1 MATNVD
7 TSIAGLDPHPS
18 PLSGSEIFPLTQSG
32 QTVNALLSEIKTFIT
47 SGIPVGT
54 GDITGTL
61 NANYYPVASGTK
73 TIVNGRMYQ
82 DASNVYIDAPGNNS
96 FATFGD
102 AGHQLIFDNGVNL
115 GVITIS
121 NTGFAFDHNIAA
133 FFNSP
138 DIYFS
143 QLSANT
149 VPYLDGSK
157 VIRSSA
163 ITPTKL
169 SYLGTARSDLQVQI
183 DAVTSGLSWKQEVAC
198 ATTANIT
205 LSGLQTIDTYTVV
218 VGDRVLVKNQST
230 ASQNGIYIVASGAW
244 TRATDCDSTSEM
256 VSATVQVR
264 FGAASPTG
272 NKDTQWSCSNTNQP
286 VIGTDSIT
294 FVQINGGATYTNGA
308 GLTLSGNVFSIGA
321 GQVVNSMIANN
332 SIDLTAK
339 VTNVLKQVNGGT
351 GISTNPSISSIPF
364 QNTTTA
370 YGYDQANFNY
380 DSTTKT
386 LNVNN
391 INIEADDSIT
401 GLNINAF
408 GVGINVNATDAG
420 KLGILINAKG
430 SALQADSETGI
441 AGRFTSY
448 ETAGEFNQ
456 QGIITADY
464 DAQGF
469 VVNRNFTRADAST
482 AKATGACFIVND
494 MTSTSLGTGLGFQ
507 YNKDDVEKFG
517 IAITGKSYGNLQ
529 NDIKLTHSGSVEYD
543 VTSIA
548 SVGSTTTSF
557 FSKTI
562 KANTLDVDG
571 DEYVAHVYFNLN
583 QATTQ
588 KLFSVIYGG
597 TTIYN
602 GSAAVLTGSTGSAEI
617 IIRIVRVSSGNVAYS
632 VKVICTDHSLT
643 SPVIEE
649 LKNGT
654 LAKTLTSN
662 QTLQITG
669 LTSSG
674 STDGAITSI
683 YSKCYL
689 NPRSA

>member
-1 MATNVD
+1 MPTQD
-7 TSIAGLDPHPS
+7 S
-18 PLSGSEIFPLTQSG
+18 PISLLSPAASLTGSEIFPLVQG
-32 QTVNALLSEIKTFIT
+32 GVTVRDTLNDIKTFIL
-47 SGIPVGT
+47 SSVVVGT

-61 NANYYPVASGTK
+61 TANYYPVASGTK

-96 FATFGD
+96 EATFGD

-121 NTGFAFDHNIAA
+121 NTGFGFDHNVAA
-133 FFNSP
+133 YFNSP

-163 ITPTKL
+163 VTGTELGRL
-169 SYLGTARSDLQVQI
+169 SG
-183 DAVTSGLSWKQEVAC
+183 VTSNVQTQLNSKGTVNSITAGTGLSGGTITNTGTISLANTAVSAGSY
-198 ATTANIT
+198 TNANIT
-205 LSGLQTIDTYTVV
+205 VDAQGRIT
-218 VGDRVLVKNQST
+218 
-230 ASQNGIYIVASGAW
+230 
-244 TRATDCDSTSEM
+244 
-256 VSATVQVR
+256 
-264 FGAASPTG
+264 AAS
-272 NKDTQWSCSNTNQP
+272 
-286 VIGTDSIT
+286 
-294 FVQINGGATYTNGA
+294 NGSGGGGSYTAGD
-308 GLTLSGNVFSIGA
+308 GLTLTGSSFSIGA
-321 GQVVNSMIANN
+321 GQVVNSMIAN
-332 SIDLTAK
+332 STIDLTTK
-339 VTNVLKQVNGGT
+339 VTNVLEQVNGGT
-351 GISTNPSISSIPF
+351 GISTNPDISSIPF

-370 YGYDQANFNY
+370 YGYDQANFSY
-380 DSTTKT
+380 DSVLKT
-386 LNVNN
+386 LNINN
-391 INIEADDSIT
+391 VFVTPDDGITGVNIEGASNLLRLVT
-401 GLNINAF
+401 
-408 GVGINVNATDAG
+408 TDAG
-420 KLGILINAKG
+420 YDAAIIQALGNGLKVD
-430 SALQADSETGI
+430 SASGT
-441 AGRFTSY
+441 AGRFTSS
-448 ETAGEFNQ
+448 ENPGEFNQ
-456 QGIITADY
+456 TGALSADVDY
-464 DAQGF
+464 EG
-469 VVNRNFTRADAST
+469 VVINRQFTRPASGGGST
-482 AKATGACFIVND
+482 AKATGPLLFVND
-494 MTSTSLGTGLGFQ
+494 STGELGTGLGFQ
-507 YNKDDVEKFG
+507 YKKNSIEKFG

-529 NDIKLTHSGSVEYD
+529 NDIKITHSGSVEYD

-562 KANTLDVDG
+562 KANTNDVDG

-617 IIRIVRVSSGNVAYS
+617 IIRIVRISSGNVAYS

-643 SPVIEE
+643 SPVLQE

-662 QTLQITG
+662 QTIQITG

>member
-1 MATNVD
+1 MPTQD
-7 TSIAGLDPHPS
+7 S
-18 PLSGSEIFPLTQSG
+18 PISLLGPAASLTGSEIFPLVQG
-32 QTVNALLSEIKTFIT
+32 GVTVRDTLNDIKTFIL
-47 SGIPVGT
+47 SSVVVGT

-61 NANYYPVASGTK
+61 TANYYPVASGTK

-96 FATFGD
+96 EATFGD

-121 NTGFAFDHNIAA
+121 NTGFGFDHNIAA
-133 FFNSP
+133 YFNSP

-157 VIRSSA
+157 VIRSSGVTGTELGRLSG
-163 ITPTKL
+163 ITSNVQTQLNSK
-169 SYLGTARSDLQVQI
+169 GTVNSITAG
-183 DAVTSGLSWKQEVAC
+183 TGLSGGTITNSGTISLANTAVSAGSY
-198 ATTANIT
+198 TNANIT
-205 LSGLQTIDTYTVV
+205 VDAQGRIT
-218 VGDRVLVKNQST
+218 
-230 ASQNGIYIVASGAW
+230 
-244 TRATDCDSTSEM
+244 
-256 VSATVQVR
+256 
-264 FGAASPTG
+264 AAS
-272 NKDTQWSCSNTNQP
+272 
-286 VIGTDSIT
+286 
-294 FVQINGGATYTNGA
+294 NGSGGGGSYTAGA
-308 GLTLSGNVFSIGA
+308 GLTLTGSSFSIGA
-321 GQVVNSMIANN
+321 GQVVNSMIAN
-332 SIDLTAK
+332 STIDLTTK
-339 VTNVLKQVNGGT
+339 VTNVLEQVNGGT
-351 GISTNPSISSIPF
+351 GISTNPGISSIPF

-370 YGYDQANFNY
+370 YGYDQSNFNY

-391 INIEADDSIT
+391 IFVSPDDGITGVNIEGASNLLRLVT
-401 GLNINAF
+401 
-408 GVGINVNATDAG
+408 TDAG
-420 KLGILINAKG
+420 YDAAIIQALGNGLKVD
-430 SALQADSETGI
+430 SASGT
-441 AGRFTSY
+441 AGRFTSS
-448 ETAGEFNQ
+448 ENPGEFNQ
-456 QGIITADY
+456 TGALSADVDY
-464 DAQGF
+464 EG
-469 VVNRNFTRADAST
+469 VVINRQFTRPASG
-482 AKATGACFIVND
+482 AGSSSKATGPCLFVND
-494 MTSTSLGTGLGFQ
+494 TTSTSLGTGLGFQ
-507 YNKDDVEKFG
+507 YNKNGIEKFG

-562 KANTLDVDG
+562 KANTIDVDG
-571 DEYVAHVYFNLN
+571 DEYVARVYFNLN

-617 IIRIVRVSSGNVAYS
+617 TIRIVRISSGNVAYS

-662 QTLQITG
+662 QTLEITG
-669 LTSSG
+669 LTNSG
-674 STDGAITSI
+674 STNGAITSI

>member
-1 MATNVD
+1 MATNQD
-7 TSIAGLDPHPS
+7 TPISLLDPHPS

-61 NANYYPVASGTK
+61 TANYYPVASGTK

-82 DASNVYIDAPGNNS
+82 DASNVYIDAPSNNS

-121 NTGFAFDHNIAA
+121 NTGFGFDHNIAA
-133 FFNSP
+133 YFNSP

-163 ITPTKL
+163 VTGTELGRLSGITSNVQTQLNSKGTVNSIIAGTGLNGGTITNSGTISLANTAVSPG
-169 SYLGTARSDLQVQI
+169 SYTN
-183 DAVTSGLSWKQEVAC
+183 
-198 ATTANIT
+198 ANIT
-205 LSGLQTIDTYTVV
+205 VDAQGRIT
-218 VGDRVLVKNQST
+218 
-230 ASQNGIYIVASGAW
+230 
-244 TRATDCDSTSEM
+244 
-256 VSATVQVR
+256 
-264 FGAASPTG
+264 AAS
-272 NKDTQWSCSNTNQP
+272 
-286 VIGTDSIT
+286 
-294 FVQINGGATYTNGA
+294 NGSGGGGSYTAGA
-308 GLTLSGNVFSIGA
+308 GLTLTGSSFSIGA
-321 GQVVNSMIANN
+321 GQVVNSMIAN
-332 SIDLTAK
+332 STIDLTTK
-339 VTNVLKQVNGGT
+339 VTNVLEQVNGGT
-351 GISTNPSISSIPF
+351 GISTNPGISSIPF

-370 YGYDQANFNY
+370 YGYDQANFSY
-380 DSTTKT
+380 DSVLKT
-386 LNVNN
+386 LNINN
-391 INIEADDSIT
+391 VFVTPDDGITGVNIEGGSNLLRLVT
-401 GLNINAF
+401 
-408 GVGINVNATDAG
+408 TDAG
-420 KLGILINAKG
+420 YDAAIIQALGNGLKV
-430 SALQADSETGI
+430 DSESGT
-441 AGRFTSY
+441 AGRFTSS
-448 ETAGEFNQ
+448 ENPGEFNQ
-456 QGIITADY
+456 TGALSADVDY
-464 DAQGF
+464 EG
-469 VVNRNFTRADAST
+469 VVINRQFTRPASGGGST
-482 AKATGACFIVND
+482 AKATGPLLFVND
-494 MTSTSLGTGLGFQ
+494 STGELGTGLGFQ
-507 YNKDDVEKFG
+507 YKKNSIEKFG

-529 NDIKLTHSGSVEYD
+529 NDIKITHSGSVEYD

-562 KANTLDVDG
+562 KANTNDVDG

-617 IIRIVRVSSGNVAYS
+617 IIRIVRISSGNVAYS

-643 SPVIEE
+643 SPVLQE

-662 QTLQITG
+662 QTIQITG

>member
-32 QTVNALLSEIKTFIT
+32 QTVNALLSEIKTFII
-47 SGIPVGT
+47 SGIPLGT

-61 NANYYPVASGTK
+61 TANYYPVASGTK

-264 FGAASPTG
+264 FGAA

-286 VIGTDSIT
+286 VIGTDSIA
-294 FVQINGGATYTNGA
+294 FVQINGGATYTNGT
-308 GLTLSGNVFSIGA
+308 GLTLSGNQFSLSNTSVSPGSYTNANIAIDAQGRITAASNGTAGTVTSITAGA
-321 GQVVNSMIANN
+321 GLSGGTITSSGTIAINTGGVTDAMLSSTFLKANGSVQLSADWYTGPYKIITDSVTIGDLVNPLQITGVNGGVIYAEGYGLEIN
-332 SIDLTAK
+332 S
-339 VTNVLKQVNGGT
+339 GGT
-351 GISTNPSISSIPF
+351 GIVLDSGTAAIHIKNGFFKVDPNKGLGRTWVSDGDGIMTLQSPSSYSMPTVTYS
-364 QNTTTA
+364 NTTTT
-370 YGYDQANFNY
+370 N
-380 DSTTKT
+380 
-386 LNVNN
+386 
-391 INIEADDSIT
+391 
-401 GLNINAF
+401 
-408 GVGINVNATDAG
+408 TDAN
-420 KLGILINAKG
+420 ILTCPIP
-430 SALQADSETGI
+430 
-441 AGRFTSY
+441 
-448 ETAGEFNQ
+448 
-456 QGIITADY
+456 
-464 DAQGF
+464 
-469 VVNRNFTRADAST
+469 
-482 AKATGACFIVND
+482 
-494 MTSTSLGTGLGFQ
+494 
-507 YNKDDVEKFG
+507 
-517 IAITGKSYGNLQ
+517 
-529 NDIKLTHSGSVEYD
+529 
-543 VTSIA
+543 
-548 SVGSTTTSF
+548 
-557 FSKTI
+557 
-562 KANTLDVDG
+562 ANTLVNDRDKVVYDFVIVQIGGTSGDVT
-571 DEYVAHVYFNLN
+571 YKVKMN
-583 QATTQ
+583 ATTLNND
-588 KLFSVIYGG
+588 KTVTLNTSSDAITLRV
-597 TTIYN
+597 TI
-602 GSAAVLTGSTGSAEI
+602 E
-617 IIRIVRVSSGNVAYS
+617 R
-632 VKVICTDHSLT
+632 
-643 SPVIEE
+643 
-649 LKNGT
+649 
-654 LAKTLTSN
+654 
-662 QTLQITG
+662 
-669 LTSSG
+669 LTSS
-674 STDGAITSI
+674 SFRYTLQYNFTTHTNSLRPIELNTITGFDFTVANTLYI
-683 YSKCYL
+683 IGNQLATTRTITGIEGHGVYYK
-689 NPRSA
+689 AA

>member
-96 FATFGD
+96 QATFGN
-102 AGHQLIFDNGVNL
+102 AGHQLIFDDGVNL
-115 GVITIS
+115 GAITIS
-121 NTGFAFDHNIAA
+121 NTGFGFDHNIAA

-157 VIRSSA
+157 VIRSSGV
-163 ITPTKL
+163 TPTKL
-169 SYLGTARSDLQVQI
+169 SYIGTARSDLQVQI

-294 FVQINGGATYTNGA
+294 FVQINGGATYTNGT
-308 GLTLSGNVFSIGA
+308 GLTLSGNQFSLSNTSVSPGSYTNANITVDAQGRITAASNGSGGGSGTVTSIIA
-321 GQVVNSMIANN
+321 GSGLSGGTITTTGTIAIAAGGVTNAMLAG
-332 SIDLTAK
+332 SIDLTTK
-339 VTNVLKQVNGGT
+339 VINVLPYANGGT
-351 GISTNPSISSIPF
+351 NTSTSPSQGSLPYAGATSYEYDLANYNYDSAIKVLKVGTAQIGDSVYSLQATGINGGLIYAEGDGLKIYTGGRGIVLDSGTAAIHIKNGFFKVDPNKGLGRTWISDADGIMTLQSPSSYSMPTVTYS
-364 QNTTTA
+364 NTTTT
-370 YGYDQANFNY
+370 N
-380 DSTTKT
+380 
-386 LNVNN
+386 
-391 INIEADDSIT
+391 
-401 GLNINAF
+401 
-408 GVGINVNATDAG
+408 TDAN
-420 KLGILINAKG
+420 ILTCPIP
-430 SALQADSETGI
+430 
-441 AGRFTSY
+441 
-448 ETAGEFNQ
+448 
-456 QGIITADY
+456 
-464 DAQGF
+464 
-469 VVNRNFTRADAST
+469 
-482 AKATGACFIVND
+482 
-494 MTSTSLGTGLGFQ
+494 
-507 YNKDDVEKFG
+507 
-517 IAITGKSYGNLQ
+517 
-529 NDIKLTHSGSVEYD
+529 
-543 VTSIA
+543 
-548 SVGSTTTSF
+548 
-557 FSKTI
+557 
-562 KANTLDVDG
+562 ANTLVNDRDKVVYDFVIVQIGGISGDVT
-571 DEYVAHVYFNLN
+571 YKVKMN
-583 QATTQ
+583 ATTLNNN
-588 KLFSVIYGG
+588 K
-597 TTIYN
+597 TITLN
-602 GSAAVLTGSTGSAEI
+602 TSSDAITL
-617 IIRIVRVSSGNVAYS
+617 RV
-632 VKVICTDHSLT
+632 T
-643 SPVIEE
+643 IER
-649 LKNGT
+649 
-654 LAKTLTSN
+654 
-662 QTLQITG
+662 
-669 LTSSG
+669 LTSS
-674 STDGAITSI
+674 SFRYTLQYNFTTHTNSLTPIELNTITGFDFTVANTLYI
-683 YSKCYL
+683 IGNQLATTRTITGIEGHGVYYK
-689 NPRSA
+689 AA